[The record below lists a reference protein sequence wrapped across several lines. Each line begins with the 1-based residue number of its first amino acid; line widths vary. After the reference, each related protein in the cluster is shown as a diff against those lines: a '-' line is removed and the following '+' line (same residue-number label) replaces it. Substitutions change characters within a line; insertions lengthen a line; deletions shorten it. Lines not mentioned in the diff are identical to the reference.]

1 MRVPTIRVAM
11 AISEQVHGVSQV
23 TGFVTL
29 TWDEWLDLVGR
40 TELEPMAYLL
50 EDEADILFESGEVV
64 IEVGNSLYLIRLEVS
79 KI

>member
-1 MRVPTIRVAM
+1 M

-50 EDEADILFESGEVV
+50 EDEADILFESG
-64 IEVGNSLYLIRLEVS
+64 
-79 KI
+79 